1 MGEDMAT
8 TAPDVR
14 PDRNSLGKASFI
26 VGLIALIMSFIPI
39 IGFVSWLLA
48 PLAILF
54 GLIALRRPSRSLA
67 IVGIITGAIAL
78 FICVSWVKGTQAVG
92 EAMNADTF
100 NNKGETV
107 DLANAPIM
115 DASIKGLWKEIE
127 DNKIAAGEK
136 YGKHR
141 LQFTNEKI
149 EDFGGTAASP
159 DISVIGKSEEYLNKL
174 VSVSFSETDGK
185 KLGAHKKGDK
195 VSFICQSVKETFG
208 EGYSLSN
215 CVLK

>member
-1 MGEDMAT
+1 MAT
-8 TAPDVR
+8 ASTDVR

-26 VGLIALIMSFIPI
+26 IGLIALIFSFIPI

-54 GLIALRRPSRSLA
+54 GLIALRRPSKSLA

-78 FICVSWVKGTQAVG
+78 FICVSWINATKSVGQAISS
-92 EAMNADTF
+92 DTF
-100 NNKGETV
+100 NKTGETV
-107 DLANAPIM
+107 DLSAAPII
-115 DASIKGLWKEIE
+115 DASIKGVWKDIE

-141 LQFTNEKI
+141 LQFTDEAI
-149 EDFGGTAASP
+149 DDFGGTTASP
-159 DISVIGKSEEYLNKL
+159 TISIIGKNEEYISHL
-174 VSVSFSETDGK
+174 VSVSFSEADGK
-185 KLGAHKKGDK
+185 KLSTYKKGAK
-195 VSFICQSVKETFG
+195 ISFICQTIKENLG
-208 EGYSLSN
+208 DGYSLSN